1 MSPLPPVCKGRIHT
15 PYSPLNRGE
24 ELEMVQN
31 YPAEGGINRG
41 EEFRVISSELSRKLR
56 DCHAPTIKSG
66 SLAMTKKEGF
76 FSILQVAGP
85 QIAGEAISLL
95 I

>member
-1 MSPLPPVCKGRIHT
+1 MSPLPPAFEGRIHT

-41 EEFRVISSELSRKLR
+41 KEFRVISS
-56 DCHAPTIKSG
+56 
-66 SLAMTKKEGF
+66 
-76 FSILQVAGP
+76 
-85 QIAGEAISLL
+85 
-95 I
+95 